1 MSFIENDEPLDRLI
15 HLALR
20 HWHDDIEGDGLLVSC
35 LLYHDALQFG
45 AVSPRQANAVV
56 LRLALQRLATLRA
69 DDAALLEARFIHNR
83 PVDEVAERF
92 SFAEST
98 IYVKQGQAIKRLA
111 AVLEALEEEARRH
124 RVLTLDARIS
134 VPASREF
141 VGIQPQIDALCAQL
155 LLPASPWILSIEG
168 IGGIGKT
175 SLAAAVARQCAAEI
189 HFADFGWLSAKPLML
204 DPGGGA
210 LHALDRPALTADAM
224 VSELLVQLAP
234 QESAGLLA
242 FPARALAFL
251 RERLKRAPHLVVVD
265 NLETVADLEALIP
278 TLRSLAAPTKFVLT
292 SRKRL
297 IDESGIYL
305 YVMPELSEADA
316 LALVRQEAHV
326 RNLPT
331 VHHAPDDTLRRI
343 YAAVGG
349 NPLALLLVVGL
360 THVHGLDLVLRNL
373 RDARGQSVEN
383 LYGFVYRQAWE
394 ALDEFHREV
403 LLAMPLASPRGESLA
418 FIASICDRPAPPVAD
433 ALQWLNELN
442 LVTVSG
448 GLHERR
454 YGIHSL
460 TRSFLQE
467 QVARWM

>member
-1 MSFIENDEPLDRLI
+1 MSPATDEDTLDRLVQ
-15 HLALR
+15 AACR
-20 HWHDDIEGDGLLVSC
+20 HWHDDLHADGLLDSF
-35 LLYHDALQFG
+35 LLYQAARQHG
-45 AVSPRQANAVV
+45 AVPPRQANAAV
-56 LRLALQRLATLRA
+56 LRQALEWLAGQRP
-69 DDAALLEARFIHNR
+69 DDAALLEARYIENR
-83 PVDEVAERF
+83 PVDKVATQF
-92 SFAEST
+92 NFAEST
-98 IYVKQGQAIKRLA
+98 IYLKQSQAVKRLA
-111 AVLEALEEEARRH
+111 AALATLEADARR
-124 RVLTLDARIS
+124 RRLLLLDERIS
-134 VPASREF
+134 VPGSRAF
-141 VGIQPQIDALCAQL
+141 VGIQPQVDALCAQL
-155 LLPASPWILSIEG
+155 LAPAAPWILSIEG

-175 SLAAAVARQCAAEI
+175 SLVAAVMRQCAGDI
-189 HFADFGWLSAKPLML
+189 HFADFGWVSAKPLML

-242 FPARALAFL
+242 FPERALAFL

-278 TLRSLAAPTKFVLT
+278 TLRALAAPTKFLLT

-305 YVMPELSEADA
+305 YAMPELGEPDA
-316 LALVRQEAHV
+316 LALVRQEAQQ
-326 RNLPT
+326 RNLPA
-331 VHHAPDDTLRRI
+331 VAGAPDDTLRRI
-343 YAAVGG
+343 YVAVGG

-454 YGIHSL
+454 YAIHSL

>member
-1 MSFIENDEPLDRLI
+1 MSSDLDAETPERLVQS
-15 HLALR
+15 ALR
-20 HWHDDIEGDGLLVSC
+20 RWQDDLGGDGLLESYLV
-35 LLYHDALQFG
+35 YQQALRHG
-45 AVSPRQANAVV
+45 AIPPRQANAAV
-56 LRLALQRLATLRA
+56 LREALDMLARQRP
-69 DDAALLEARFIHNR
+69 DDAALLEMRFVEDR
-83 PVDEVAERF
+83 PVDEVAEHF
-92 SFAEST
+92 NFAEST
-98 IYVKQGQAIKRLA
+98 IYLKQNQAIRRLVVA
-111 AVLEALEEEARRH
+111 LDTLEADTRR
-124 RVLTLDARIS
+124 RRALLLDERIA
-134 VPASREF
+134 VPGSHTF
-141 VGIQPQIDALCAQL
+141 VGIQPLVEALCVQL
-155 LLPASPWILSIEG
+155 VADEPPWILSIEG

-189 HFADFGWLSAKPLML
+189 HFADFGWVSAKPLML

-210 LHALDRPALTADAM
+210 LRALERPALTADAM
-224 VSELLVQLAP
+224 VGELLVQLAP
-234 QESAGLLA
+234 HESAGLLA
-242 FPARALAFL
+242 FPERALAFL

-265 NLETVADLEALIP
+265 NLETVADLEALLP
-278 TLRSLAAPTKFVLT
+278 TLRALAAPTKFLLT

-305 YVMPELSEADA
+305 YPMPELSEADA
-316 LALVRQEAHV
+316 LALVRREARQ
-326 RNLPT
+326 RNLPA
-331 VHHAPDDTLRRI
+331 VADAPDDTLRRI

-448 GLHERR
+448 GLHDRR

>member
-1 MSFIENDEPLDRLI
+1 
-15 HLALR
+15 
-20 HWHDDIEGDGLLVSC
+20 
-35 LLYHDALQFG
+35 
-45 AVSPRQANAVV
+45 
-56 LRLALQRLATLRA
+56 
-69 DDAALLEARFIHNR
+69 
-83 PVDEVAERF
+83 
-92 SFAEST
+92 
-98 IYVKQGQAIKRLA
+98 
-111 AVLEALEEEARRH
+111 
-124 RVLTLDARIS
+124 
-134 VPASREF
+134 
-141 VGIQPQIDALCAQL
+141 
-155 LLPASPWILSIEG
+155 
-168 IGGIGKT
+168 
-175 SLAAAVARQCAAEI
+175 AAEI
-189 HFADFGWLSAKPLML
+189 HFADFGWVSAKPLML

-210 LHALDRPALTADAM
+210 LRALERPALTADAM
-224 VSELLVQLAP
+224 VGELLVQLAP
-234 QESAGLLA
+234 HESAGLLA
-242 FPARALAFL
+242 FPERALAFL

-265 NLETVADLEALIP
+265 NLETVADLEALLP
-278 TLRSLAAPTKFVLT
+278 TLRALAAPTKFLLT

-305 YVMPELSEADA
+305 YPMPELSEADA
-316 LALVRQEAHV
+316 LALVRREARQ
-326 RNLPT
+326 RNLPA
-331 VHHAPDDTLRRI
+331 VADAPDDTLRRI

-448 GLHERR
+448 GLHDRR